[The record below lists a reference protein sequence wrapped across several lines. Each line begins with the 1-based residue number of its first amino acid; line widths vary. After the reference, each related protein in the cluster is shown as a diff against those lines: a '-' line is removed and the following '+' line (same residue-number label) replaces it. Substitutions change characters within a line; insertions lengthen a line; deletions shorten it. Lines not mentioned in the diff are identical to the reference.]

1 MKSYKI
7 INFKKFKNVSGKLLP
22 ITFDKKF
29 PIKVK
34 RIFFIYGKKNKL
46 RGDHAH
52 KKCSQ
57 LFIPIA
63 GKVLLEIKTIKIKK
77 KIILNNSSK
86 FGILVPPGYWCK
98 VKFFNNNSILMVG
111 CDKYYDPKDYI
122 NNFKTYKK
130 LFKQKWKF

>member
-7 INFKKFKNVSGKLLP
+7 FNFKKFKNISGELLP

-34 RIFFIYGKKNKL
+34 RIFFIYGKRKYK

-57 LFIPIA
+57 VFFPLFGRVQI
-63 GKVLLEIKTIKIKK
+63 TIQSKKIKK
-77 KIILNNSSK
+77 NITLDHKKNK
-86 FGILVPPGYWCK
+86 AMLVPPKTWCD
-98 VKFFNNNSILMVG
+98 VKFLTKNSIILVL
-111 CDKYYDPKDYI
+111 CDYKYNFNDYI
-122 NNFKTYKK
+122 ESYEDFVNKY
-130 LFKQKWKF
+130 

>member
-7 INFKKFKNVSGKLLP
+7 FSFKKFKNVSGELLP

-34 RIFFIYGKKNKL
+34 RIFFIFCKKKYK

-57 LFIPIA
+57 VFYPLF
-63 GKVLLEIKTIKIKK
+63 GTTKITTQFKK
-77 KIILNNSSK
+77 KKRNITLTHKKNKALLVSPKTWCNVKFLTKNSIILV
-86 FGILVPPGYWCK
+86 L
-98 VKFFNNNSILMVG
+98 
-111 CDKYYDPKDYI
+111 CDYKYDFKDYI
-122 NNFKTYKK
+122 ESYEDFINKY
-130 LFKQKWKF
+130 

>member
-7 INFKKFKNVSGKLLP
+7 FSFKKFKNVSGELLP

-34 RIFFIYGKKNKL
+34 RIFFIYCKKKYK

-57 LFIPIA
+57 VFYPLF
-63 GKVLLEIKTIKIKK
+63 GTTKITTQFKK
-77 KIILNNSSK
+77 KKRNITLTHKKNKALLVSPKTWCNVKFLTKNSIILV
-86 FGILVPPGYWCK
+86 L
-98 VKFFNNNSILMVG
+98 
-111 CDKYYDPKDYI
+111 CDYKYDFKDYI
-122 NNFKTYKK
+122 ESYEDFINKY
-130 LFKQKWKF
+130 

>member
-7 INFKKFKNVSGKLLP
+7 FKYKKFKNISGELLP

-34 RIFFIYGKKNKL
+34 RIFFIYGKKKYK

-57 LFIPIA
+57 VFYPLF
-63 GKVLLEIKTIKIKK
+63 GKAQITIQSKRSKKNIVLDYKK
-77 KIILNNSSK
+77 SK
-86 FGILVPPGYWCK
+86 AMLVPPKTWCD
-98 VKFFNNNSILMVG
+98 VKFLTKNSIILVL
-111 CDKYYDPKDYI
+111 CDYKYDFNDYI
-122 NNFKTYKK
+122 DYI
-130 LFKQKWKF
+130 LI